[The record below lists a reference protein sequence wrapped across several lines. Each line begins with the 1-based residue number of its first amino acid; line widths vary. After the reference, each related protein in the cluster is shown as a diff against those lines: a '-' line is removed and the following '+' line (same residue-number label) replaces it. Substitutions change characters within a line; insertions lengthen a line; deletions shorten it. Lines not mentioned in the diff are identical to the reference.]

1 MKWLSGADDIGYDE
15 VMNTQWGL
23 GNMNENG
30 ERFAGPCSL
39 DQLVIGGNIFPRK
52 QFHNG
57 TLRSPDHVT
66 ENQIDHICINISS
79 MGRCQGDKRSNIS
92 SDHYLLITAAR
103 LRLKKYNN
111 TTNTRSRY
119 NVNALK
125 TGSEEIIPPQPG
137 QKDSSRHKTS

>member
-15 VMNTQWGL
+15 VMDTQGGL

-66 ENQIDHICINISS
+66 ENQIDHICIN
-79 MGRCQGDKRSNIS
+79 N
-92 SDHYLLITAAR
+92 
-103 LRLKKYNN
+103 
-111 TTNTRSRY
+111 
-119 NVNALK
+119 
-125 TGSEEIIPPQPG
+125 
-137 QKDSSRHKTS
+137 